1 MSASDVQKII
11 MEIGQVLLALTA
23 LLAVIF
29 FEVNHIPVPDIVN
42 FVLGAMLLAL
52 GVKIGVP
59 LQSISSQAAV
69 PPQSERTNG

>member
-11 MEIGQVLLALTA
+11 MEIGQVLLALVA
-23 LLAVIF
+23 LLAVVF

-59 LQSISSQAAV
+59 LSSAGTTSA
-69 PPQSERTNG
+69 PPSEKVGG